1 MSELIESVKELKE
14 LYSKARTQEDFEK
27 VWQFGKDLTT
37 DMNRQDFLLIDI
49 YDSIMPALWARY
61 YLAKKFGKTEDDILN
76 FYNWIGEAWELSLKA
91 GDTELIFS
99 SGYLLS
105 VVKSQLQQ
113 KVEDADKI
121 NGEMEKRIKD
131 IGDITATL
139 KVINAEGLAAMQK
152 KEWSEAIYLFDKVKK
167 LFPDVRKVPIDCQHF
182 ANICNNRGFSGLSLS
197 DEVKHSIVKRAFIFS
212 AIWDLNEAAGLYMM
226 IVPPPLKHIQGVENR
241 LILAVSKLLVAGR
254 ELDEEGLGKKI
265 RKTFSD
271 GKKKEA
277 REIILRLIPAE
288 IRSEYKV
295 DGDVLSEDIMLF
307 IKSVQEQLKDID
319 KFLNEHS

>member
-27 VWQFGKDLTT
+27 VWQFGKDLAV
-37 DMNRQDFLLIDI
+37 DMNRQNFPSIDI
-49 YDSIMPALWARY
+49 YNLIIPALWARY

-131 IGDITATL
+131 IGDMAATL
-139 KVINAEGLAAMQK
+139 KVINAEGLAAMQR

-167 LFPDVRKVPIDCQHF
+167 LFPDARKALPDCQHF
-182 ANICNNRGFSGLSLS
+182 ANICNNRGLSGLSLS

-212 AIWDLNEAAGLYMM
+212 AIWDLNEAAWLYMM

-241 LILAVSKLLVAGR
+241 LILAVSKLLIVGR
-254 ELDEEGLGKKI
+254 ELDEEELGKKI
-265 RKTFSD
+265 GKTFSD

-277 REIILRLIPAE
+277 REIILSLIPAE

-295 DGDVLSEDIMLF
+295 DGDVLSGDIMLF
-307 IKSVQEQLKDID
+307 IKSAQEQLRDID